1 MTPAP
6 DKTHSQRRRPT
17 SGPAGSAS
25 GEEVPLSN
33 PDAVAR
39 QELDAHPATAEV
51 AADLRLLLMR
61 LVRLLRR
68 QAGSDLSAPLT
79 SALVSVEAHGPL
91 TLGDLAARES
101 VSPPAITRMAGVLAK
116 EGLLLRR
123 ADPEDRRIVWVSVTP
138 AGRRL
143 LQRSRTRKTAY
154 LARKLQRLSGEDL
167 AALRAAMPVL
177 RRLLEEDD
185 R

>member
-1 MTPAP
+1 
-6 DKTHSQRRRPT
+6 
-17 SGPAGSAS
+17 
-25 GEEVPLSN
+25 
-33 PDAVAR
+33 
-39 QELDAHPATAEV
+39 
-51 AADLRLLLMR
+51 
-61 LVRLLRR
+61 
-68 QAGSDLSAPLT
+68 
-79 SALVSVEAHGPL
+79 
-91 TLGDLAARES
+91 
-101 VSPPAITRMAGVLAK
+101 
-116 EGLLLRR
+116 
-123 ADPEDRRIVWVSVTP
+123 VSVTP